1 MFVKNLSKCDITL
14 RDKGKVIKIKA
25 GKVATIDELFMTKE
39 RIKALYGKNI
49 VILGEIK
56 EEPKKEERIEIND
69 EQQKEIK
76 EAIEDILSSLTQET
90 EITTDEE
97 KSEEVAKNLV
107 EVITQV
113 DEDKNIDLVTNEEK
127 TSEVNTNEEK
137 TSETEI
143 TTNEEKSEE
152 VDSEIIESPAKQQ
165 PKKRGRRKKS

>member
-90 EITTDEE
+90 EITT
-97 KSEEVAKNLV
+97 
-107 EVITQV
+107 
-113 DEDKNIDLVTNEEK
+113 NEEK

-165 PKKRGRRKKS
+165 LKKRGRRKKS

>member
-90 EITTDEE
+90 EVITDEE
-97 KSEEVAKNLV
+97 KPEEVAKNLV
-107 EVITQV
+107 EVNTQI
-113 DEDKNIDLVTNEEK
+113 DEDKNIDLVTNEEE
-127 TSEVNTNEEK
+127 TL
-137 TSETEI
+137 ETEV

-152 VDSEIIESPAKQQ
+152 VDSEIIESSTKQQ